1 MDRKIVKVIS
11 IVSNIVRRLRGFMM
25 NPTLFCDVLTVF
37 LFNIIKELIDSN
49 LLNFIFLDNQIK
61 KELVDSISNIKEIIE
76 NIFQP
81 YF

>member
-37 LFNIIKELIDSN
+37 LFYIIKELIDSN
-49 LLNFIFLDNQIK
+49 LLNL
-61 KELVDSISNIKEIIE
+61 
-76 NIFQP
+76 